1 MKFNFSSMFSNDLA
15 IDLGTANT
23 LVFLKNH
30 DIVLNEP
37 SVVAVRKNSQEIVA
51 FGDAAKEMVGR
62 TPGEIL
68 TIRPLKDGV
77 IADFELAEQMIR
89 HFIRKAVQT
98 RIPRPRI
105 AICVPSGITEVE
117 KRAVRDSAEHAG
129 AREVYLIDEPM
140 AAAIGLGLPIDQPVG
155 SMIVDIGGGTTEIA
169 VIAMYGIVNSISIR
183 IGGDEMNDGIIQYF
197 KKTFNLLIGENTA
210 ELIKCKFGSASPFEG
225 KGSMAVKGRDLVV
238 GIPKTVSIN
247 AGQVQEALSE
257 TVNSIVES
265 VKLCLETTP
274 PELSADI
281 LDRGILMSGGG
292 SQLKGLDERL
302 RRETNLPV
310 IVSEEPLL
318 AVVRGT
324 GKVLEDL
331 NSYRKVL
338 TQIRRY

>member
-1 MKFNFSSMFSNDLA
+1 MKFNFSTMFSNDLA

-37 SVVAVRKNSQEIVA
+37 SVVAIRKNSQEIVA

-62 TPGEIL
+62 TPGEII
-68 TIRPLKDGV
+68 TVRPLKDGV

-89 HFIRKAVQT
+89 HFIRKAVPT

-155 SMIVDIGGGTTEIA
+155 SMIIDIGGGTTEIA
-169 VIAMYGIVNSISIR
+169 VIAMHGIVNSISIR
-183 IGGDEMNDGIIQYF
+183 IGGDEMNDAIIQYF

-210 ELIKCKFGSASPFEG
+210 ELIKCKFGSASPHEG
-225 KGSMAVKGRDLVV
+225 KGSMPVKGRDLVV
-238 GIPKTVSIN
+238 GIPKTVTIN
-247 AGQVQEALSE
+247 ALQVQEALSE